1 MFFLREIGTKKM
13 IVKSVLVVS
22 GAKQKNQGVQ
32 NAKIIE
38 ILVKILKFQAPPHI
52 HTAPQ
57 LHGGREE
64 WNHWG

>member
-1 MFFLREIGTKKM
+1 M